1 MIIIPMAGLSSRFT
15 KAGYKKPKYMLEAH
29 NKTIF
34 SHAINSFN
42 AFFETNHFIF
52 IVRNIDSIISFVNHE
67 AQQLGIKSFKVV
79 TLDHN
84 TRGQAETVYIALER
98 EEQAYNGPITI
109 FNIDTFRINFTFP
122 KLNDIDAGYLEVFK
136 GSGDNWSFV
145 KPVNNNS
152 TLINE
157 TAEKKAISNLCCTG
171 LYYFSKKNDFI
182 NAYNNYLSIP
192 SEEWEKG
199 ELYIAPLYNYLIKQ
213 NKKIH
218 YHLIER
224 SDVIFCGI
232 PSEYEEFLNESF

>member
-15 KAGYKKPKYMLEAH
+15 KAGYKKPKYMLKAH

-34 SHAINSFN
+34 SHAINSFS

-52 IVRNIDSIISFVNHE
+52 IIRNIDNIISFVNHE
-67 AQQLGIKSFKVV
+67 VQQLGIKSFKVI
-79 TLDHN
+79 TLDHD

-98 EEQAYNGPITI
+98 EEKTYNGPITI
-109 FNIDTFRINFTFP
+109 FNIDTFRLNFTFP
-122 KLNDIDAGYLEVFK
+122 NLNNIGAGYLEVFK
-136 GSGDNWSFV
+136 GSGNNWSFV
-145 KPVNNNS
+145 KPVSNNS

-157 TAEKKAISNLCCTG
+157 TAEKKEISNLCCTG
-171 LYYFSKKNDFI
+171 LYYFSEKNDFI

-192 SEEWEKG
+192 SEKWEKG

-224 SDVIFCGI
+224 SDVVFCGI